1 MCSFVLSCCKLKVVL
16 HNMSRGTQYQT
27 GCAYSSKTDSD
38 RPAKLNFVPFIAL
51 AVALP
56 TP

>member
-1 MCSFVLSCCKLKVVL
+1 MCSSMLSCKLKVVL
-16 HNMSRGTQYQT
+16 HNLLRGAQHQT
-27 GCAYSSKTDSD
+27 GSAYSSKTNSD
-38 RPAKLNFVPFIAL
+38 RPAKLSFMPFIAL